1 MNEIRNLSNHQSE
14 NITSSGAVMT
24 KLNQSQT
31 QQQMQL
37 GAWQLWRSLP
47 RPCKL
52 FLVVCVV
59 QAFVAGA
66 FAARELARV
75 RNLVIFFLVNSF
87 CVVGTKFPNHLVIS
101 FAAWTFQPS
110 GSNSHPNISDILFTA
125 GSRCFLS

>member
-1 MNEIRNLSNHQSE
+1 MIEHEGPMKDIEKISKYHSKKIAN
-14 NITSSGAVMT
+14 SGAAMN
-24 KLNQSQT
+24 KQNQGGH
-31 QQQMQL
+31 QMQL

-75 RNLVIFFLVNSF
+75 RFILHFLVLN
-87 CVVGTKFPNHLVIS
+87 NHYI
-101 FAAWTFQPS
+101 
-110 GSNSHPNISDILFTA
+110 
-125 GSRCFLS
+125 

>member
-1 MNEIRNLSNHQSE
+1 MKDIE
-14 NITSSGAVMT
+14 NISSPPAKKIASSGAVIS
-24 KLNQSQT
+24 KQNQGGGHE
-31 QQQMQL
+31 MQL

-75 RNLVIFFLVNSF
+75 SF
-87 CVVGTKFPNHLVIS
+87 VAHS
-101 FAAWTFQPS
+101 
-110 GSNSHPNISDILFTA
+110 
-125 GSRCFLS
+125 LSL